1 MTSVIFLGTPD
12 FSATVLNGLLKAN
25 YDIKAIVT
33 QPDKPVGRKQKL
45 QKSPVKLIAEQENI
59 KLYQPAKLSG
69 SEEVEELKALNV
81 DLIIT
86 AAFGQFLPTS
96 FLNSAKVAAINVHGS
111 LLPKYRGGA
120 PIQWSIMNGDKETG
134 ITIMYMVKAM
144 DAGDIISQVK
154 VPITLDDDN
163 GSVFGKMAIA
173 GRNLLIETIPHILDN
188 TIKPIKQDEDKVV
201 FSPNI
206 SKEQE
211 KLDFNKSAEQIFNH
225 IRALSPEPGAWEMF
239 NGQRTKFYKS
249 EVVDIDTDQSAG
261 TVFEAGKKKL
271 VIVAGDKKGLSI
283 KKIQPAGKKVMDIA
297 NYMNGLGNNL
307 KKGQVVVNTNEK

>member
-12 FSATVLNGLLKAN
+12 FSATVLKGLLKAN
-25 YDIKAIVT
+25 YQVEAIVT

-45 QKSPVKLIAEQENI
+45 QKSPVKQIAEQENI

-69 SEEVEELKALNV
+69 SDEVEELKALHA

-154 VPITLDDDN
+154 VPITPEDDN
-163 GSVFGKMAIA
+163 GSIFDKMAIA
-173 GRNLLIETIPHILDN
+173 GRDLLMETIPHILDG
-188 TIKPIKQDEDKVV
+188 TIDPIKQDENKVV

-211 KLDFNKSAEQIFNH
+211 KLDFSQSAEQIFNH
-225 IRALSPEPGAWEMF
+225 IRALSPEPGAWENF

-249 EVVDIDTDQSAG
+249 EVVDIDTDQAPG
-261 TVFEAGKKKL
+261 TVFETGKKKL

-307 KKGQVVVNTNEK
+307 EKGQVVVNINEK

>member
-45 QKSPVKLIAEQENI
+45 QKSPVKLIAEQEKI

-163 GSVFGKMAIA
+163 GSVFDKMAIA
-173 GRNLLIETIPHILDN
+173 GRDLLIETIPNILDD
-188 TIKPIKQDEDKVV
+188 TIKPVKQDEDKVV

-211 KLDFNKSAEQIFNH
+211 KLDFNQSAEQIFNH

-271 VIVAGDKKGLSI
+271 VVVAGDKKGLSI

>member
-163 GSVFGKMAIA
+163 GSVFDKMAIA
-173 GRNLLIETIPHILDN
+173 GRDLLIETIPHILDD

-211 KLDFNKSAEQIFNH
+211 KLDFNQSAEQIFNH

-261 TVFEAGKKKL
+261 TVYETGKRKL

>member
-1 MTSVIFLGTPD
+1 MTNVIFLGTPE
-12 FSATVLNGLLKAN
+12 FSATVLKGLLKTDYN
-25 YDIKAIVT
+25 IEAIVT

-45 QKSPVKLIAEQENI
+45 QKSPVKEIAEAEGI

-69 SEEVEELKALNV
+69 SPEVEELKAMEA

-120 PIQWSIMNGDKETG
+120 PIQWSILNGDKETG

-144 DAGDIISQVK
+144 DAGDIISQQK
-154 VPITLDDDN
+154 ISIEPSDDN
-163 GSVFGKMAIA
+163 GSLFEKMAIV
-173 GRNLLIETIPHILDN
+173 GRDLLLKTIPDILSGN
-188 TIKPIKQDEDKVV
+188 IKPIKQNEDEVV

-211 KLDFNKSAEQIFNH
+211 KLDFTQPAEQIFNH
-225 IRALSPEPGAWEMF
+225 IRALSPDPGAWAMF
-239 NGQRTKFYKS
+239 NGQRTKFYGS
-249 EVVDIDTDQSAG
+249 QVVDIETTQEPG

-271 VIVAGDKKGLSI
+271 VVVAGNGTGLSI
-283 KKIQPAGKKVMDIA
+283 KKIQPAGKKLMDIA
-297 NYMNGLGNNL
+297 SYMNGLGSNL
-307 KKGQVVVNTNEK
+307 EKGQKVVEFDEK

>member
-1 MTSVIFLGTPD
+1 MTSVIFLGTPE
-12 FSATVLNGLLKAN
+12 FSATVLKGLLKTD
-25 YDIKAIVT
+25 YEIKAIVT

-45 QKSPVKLIAEQENI
+45 QKSPVKLIAEEENI
-59 KLYQPAKLSG
+59 HLYQPAKLSG
-69 SEEVEELKALNV
+69 SPEVEELKSLNA

-144 DAGDIISQVK
+144 DAGDIISQAK
-154 VPITLDDDN
+154 VAITPEDDN
-163 GSVFGKMAIA
+163 GSIFDKMAIV
-173 GRNLLIETIPHILDN
+173 GRDLLIETIPHILDN

-211 KLDFNKSAEQIFNH
+211 KLDFTQSAEQIFNH

-249 EVVDIDTDQSAG
+249 EVVSIETDQAAG
-261 TVFEAGKKKL
+261 TVFETGKKKL
-271 VIVAGDKKGLSI
+271 VVVAGDKQGLSI

-297 NYMNGLGNNL
+297 NYMNGLGSNL
-307 KKGQVVVNTNEK
+307 EKGQVVVNTNEK